1 MKKKIKQI
9 LSVLLVT
16 VMLVGIAPVGG
27 IDFTP
32 KAKAMDLSSYKV
44 GDLIEFGSYPQSKVT
59 DETLIDEL
67 DSRLTDDMWVSY
79 GYYSGTGEWDD
90 GEMTSSDFMKY
101 ADIIYNGNKYRAVM
115 FSNFRSNCTGDK
127 QSSYGSYQVANG
139 YYTYNTYFFK
149 FEPLTWRILDPSE
162 GYVMCNS
169 IIDAQT
175 FQNIVYTNGEESYNS
190 KSCEKFASDWKTSS
204 LRRWLNE
211 DFYNTAFTDTEK
223 SEIGVSLLE
232 NKFVAESTYDG
243 ENTSDKIFPI
253 SYNDAMN
260 STYGLR
266 PADVIYDKN
275 FNELAQ
281 LIGTDYAKCQG
292 LCVHNYEE
300 GDYTGFSGWWLRS
313 PDSVR
318 SNSATFVD
326 DDGNPYDYG
335 RVNYINGI
343 VPAFK
348 FNPKYKLGDLIEF
361 GSYPQSEVKD
371 SELIAKI
378 EAAGASISWIDYN
391 YYAGT
396 GNFADGNMK
405 PVKDMMLYKDI
416 TYNGNK
422 YRAVKINQYRPCG
435 TGDTSS
441 ASNSY
446 QDDNG
451 YYTGNIYYFKYEPLT
466 WRVLDPNE
474 GYVMCNNIIDSQ
486 AYQNYTCKSE
496 EEYYNSNDC
505 ASFASNWST
514 SSLKQF
520 LNNDFYN
527 IAFSTKE
534 KKQIGKSHQENR
546 SAFGSALTTSDGVYD
561 CIDTYEKIFIV
572 SYYDVLCNDY
582 GFSTIISNSKNRLYS
597 GTDYAKCQGL
607 YCSDTFDCRANW
619 WLRSCYGSYA
629 ASSVGYDGFANYSYL
644 VNSTYIGIF
653 PAFKF
658 NPKTSTSNYKTIE
671 FGSYPQSEVK
681 DEALLSRLNGSLTDD
696 MWVSYGYYSGSIEPE
711 NQFLGTAYSGY
722 GSMKQGDWM
731 KYADITY
738 NGEKYRAVKFSKY
751 RPYCTCSQTTDSTNF
766 DFDFD
771 DFDIHWHFDLA
782 ELGAVKY
789 YVNNTYWF
797 KYDPIKWRILDSDKG
812 LVVSENIIDSQ
823 AYSNTLYYNAE
834 EYMFYNDSEMKTYA
848 NDYATSSIR
857 KWLNDDFYNTAFT
870 DYQKSKIKTT
880 ELDNSSVYSDKGED
894 YNIYDSETTFDKVF
908 LLSYSD
914 ITNPSYG
921 FSGDPYDE
929 EDETRDA
936 MGTGYAF
943 CQGLMHGSLDFN
955 DENELNFYEFSNY
968 PWILRTAGD
977 YSKAACG
984 ILGGKI
990 ITRMDVD
997 IPQYGVRPAMVL
1009 SDFNEH
1015 THTLKHITVPASCT
1029 VNGMEYD
1036 ICTEC
1041 GETFNEKVI
1050 PMGHKLNH
1058 VVVPSTCKV
1067 AGMEYDICSECGETF
1082 NEKTLPL
1089 AAHTWSEWTVV
1100 KEATTTAEGQEKRTC
1115 SVCDKVETRAIEKLK
1130 VIKDDKTGIEINYND
1145 EYDSDTEIK
1154 VEEQFSG
1161 KSFQLINTEFGKVNS
1176 KIYDIATYK
1185 DGVKVQPNGEITVKV
1200 PLPDGFTTNKVFVCY
1215 VDSVSGKVTKIPCEV
1230 KDGYVIFK
1238 TNHFSEYAIVEQSA
1252 NVKSVSVSDIKLNY
1266 KKSATIKPTIKADEG
1281 AKYTVKYSSSNT
1293 KVATVDENGKVYAA
1307 KKGSATI
1314 TCTVTDSNG
1323 NTVQDTCK
1331 VTVKYSFGQWLIK
1344 ILLFGWIWY

>member
-1 MKKKIKQI
+1 MKKKVKQI
-9 LSVLLVT
+9 LSALLVA
-16 VMLVGIAPVGG
+16 VMLVVFAPVGG

-44 GDLIEFGSYPQSKVT
+44 GDLIEFGSYPQS
-59 DETLIDEL
+59 
-67 DSRLTDDMWVSY
+67 
-79 GYYSGTGEWDD
+79 
-90 GEMTSSDFMKY
+90 
-101 ADIIYNGNKYRAVM
+101 
-115 FSNFRSNCTGDK
+115 
-127 QSSYGSYQVANG
+127 
-139 YYTYNTYFFK
+139 
-149 FEPLTWRILDPSE
+149 
-162 GYVMCNS
+162 
-169 IIDAQT
+169 
-175 FQNIVYTNGEESYNS
+175 
-190 KSCEKFASDWKTSS
+190 
-204 LRRWLNE
+204 
-211 DFYNTAFTDTEK
+211 
-223 SEIGVSLLE
+223 
-232 NKFVAESTYDG
+232 
-243 ENTSDKIFPI
+243 
-253 SYNDAMN
+253 
-260 STYGLR
+260 
-266 PADVIYDKN
+266 
-275 FNELAQ
+275 
-281 LIGTDYAKCQG
+281 
-292 LCVHNYEE
+292 
-300 GDYTGFSGWWLRS
+300 
-313 PDSVR
+313 
-318 SNSATFVD
+318 
-326 DDGNPYDYG
+326 
-335 RVNYINGI
+335 
-343 VPAFK
+343 
-348 FNPKYKLGDLIEF
+348 
-361 GSYPQSEVKD
+361 EVKD
-371 SELIAKI
+371 SGLIAKI

-474 GYVMCNNIIDSQ
+474 GYVMCNKIIDSQ
-486 AYQNYTCKSE
+486 AYQNFIYENESVF
-496 EEYYNSNDC
+496 YNSLDC
-505 ASFASNWST
+505 TSYAADWTT
-514 SSLKQF
+514 SSLRQW

-527 IAFSTKE
+527 TAFTTEEKE
-534 KKQIGKSHQENR
+534 QIRTSYLENKNTYA
-546 SAFGSALTTSDGVYD
+546 SIYNSN
-561 CIDTYEKIFIV
+561 DTYDIFFPI
-572 SYYDVLCNDY
+572 SYYDAIN
-582 GFSTIISNSKNRLYS
+582 SNYDFNSEAETDDTARQMK
-597 GTDYAKCQGL
+597 GTDYTKCQGL
-607 YCSDTFDCRANW
+607 MVCHDVDGSSKDTFGW
-619 WLRSCYGSYA
+619 WLRSPFGSGG
-629 ASSVGYDGFANYSYL
+629 ASDVDCDGFAYSNGF
-644 VNSTYIGIF
+644 VTGTHRGVV
-653 PAFKF
+653 PTFKF
-658 NPKTSTSNYKTIE
+658 KSKTSTLDYKTIE

-751 RPYCTCSQTTDSTNF
+751 RPYYTCSQTTDSTNF

-921 FSGDPYDE
+921 FSGDPY
-929 EDETRDA
+929 EDENDA
-936 MGTGYAF
+936 FVAKGTDYAF
-943 CQGLMHGSLDFN
+943 CQGLMRGTLDLN
-955 DENELNFYEFSNY
+955 DSEEPIFHEFSNEY
-968 PWILRTAGD
+968 PWLLRTAGD
-977 YSKAACG
+977 ISKTTCG
-984 ILGGKI
+984 ILENTN
-990 ITRMDVD
+990 TRMDVD
-997 IPQYGVRPAMVL
+997 ITQYGVRPAMVL

-1089 AAHTWSEWTVV
+1089 AAHTWGEWTVV

-1115 SVCDKVETRAIEKLK
+1115 SVCGEVETRAIEKLK
-1130 VIKDDKTGIEINYND
+1130 ALIDEKTGVEIIYND
-1145 EYDSDTEIK
+1145 EYDSGTQIK
-1154 VEEQFSG
+1154 VEEKFDG
-1161 KSFQLINTEFGKVNS
+1161 DSFQLVNS
-1176 KIYDIATYK
+1176 AYGEVRTSIFDIATYK
-1185 DGVKVQPNGEITVKV
+1185 NGTKIQPDGEITVRI
-1200 PLPDGFTTNKVFVCY
+1200 PLPAGYSNKVFVCY

-1252 NVKSVSVSDIKLNY
+1252 NVKSVSVSDITLNY

-1293 KVATVDENGKVYAA
+1293 RVATVDENGKVYAA

>member
-1 MKKKIKQI
+1 MKKKVKQI
-9 LSVLLVT
+9 LSALLVA
-16 VMLVGIAPVGG
+16 VMLVGFAPVGG

-44 GDLIEFGSYPQSKVT
+44 GDLIEFGSYPQS
-59 DETLIDEL
+59 
-67 DSRLTDDMWVSY
+67 
-79 GYYSGTGEWDD
+79 
-90 GEMTSSDFMKY
+90 
-101 ADIIYNGNKYRAVM
+101 
-115 FSNFRSNCTGDK
+115 
-127 QSSYGSYQVANG
+127 
-139 YYTYNTYFFK
+139 
-149 FEPLTWRILDPSE
+149 
-162 GYVMCNS
+162 
-169 IIDAQT
+169 
-175 FQNIVYTNGEESYNS
+175 
-190 KSCEKFASDWKTSS
+190 
-204 LRRWLNE
+204 
-211 DFYNTAFTDTEK
+211 
-223 SEIGVSLLE
+223 
-232 NKFVAESTYDG
+232 
-243 ENTSDKIFPI
+243 
-253 SYNDAMN
+253 
-260 STYGLR
+260 
-266 PADVIYDKN
+266 
-275 FNELAQ
+275 
-281 LIGTDYAKCQG
+281 
-292 LCVHNYEE
+292 
-300 GDYTGFSGWWLRS
+300 
-313 PDSVR
+313 
-318 SNSATFVD
+318 
-326 DDGNPYDYG
+326 
-335 RVNYINGI
+335 
-343 VPAFK
+343 
-348 FNPKYKLGDLIEF
+348 
-361 GSYPQSEVKD
+361 EVKD
-371 SELIAKI
+371 SGLIAKI

-474 GYVMCNNIIDSQ
+474 GYVMCNKIIDSQ
-486 AYQNYTCKSE
+486 AYQNFIYENESVF
-496 EEYYNSNDC
+496 YNSLDC
-505 ASFASNWST
+505 TSYAADWTT
-514 SSLKQF
+514 SSLRQW

-527 IAFSTKE
+527 TAFTTEEKE
-534 KKQIGKSHQENR
+534 QIRTSYLENKNTY
-546 SAFGSALTTSDGVYD
+546 SSIYNSN
-561 CIDTYEKIFIV
+561 DTYDIFFPI
-572 SYYDVLCNDY
+572 SYYDAIN
-582 GFSTIISNSKNRLYS
+582 SNYDFNSEAETDDTARQMK
-597 GTDYAKCQGL
+597 GTDYTKCQGL
-607 YCSDTFDCRANW
+607 MVCHDVDGSSKDTFGW
-619 WLRSCYGSYA
+619 WLRSPFGSGG
-629 ASSVGYDGFANYSYL
+629 ASDVDCDGFAYSNGF
-644 VNSTYIGIF
+644 VTGTHRGVV

-658 NPKTSTSNYKTIE
+658 KSKTSTLDYKTIE

-921 FSGDPYDE
+921 FSGDPY
-929 EDETRDA
+929 EDENDA
-936 MGTGYAF
+936 FVAKGTDYAF
-943 CQGLMHGSLDFN
+943 CQGLMHGTLDLN
-955 DENELNFYEFSNY
+955 DPEEPIFHEFSNEY
-968 PWILRTAGD
+968 PWLLRTAGD
-977 YSKAACG
+977 ISKTTCG
-984 ILGGKI
+984 ILENTN
-990 ITRMDVD
+990 TRMDVD

-1015 THTLKHITVPASCT
+1015 THTLKHITVPASCK

-1115 SVCDKVETRAIEKLK
+1115 SVCGEVETRAIEKLK
-1130 VIKDDKTGIEINYND
+1130 ALIDEKTGVEIIYND
-1145 EYDSDTEIK
+1145 EYDSGTQVK
-1154 VEEQFSG
+1154 VEEKFDG
-1161 KSFQLINTEFGKVNS
+1161 DSFQLVNS
-1176 KIYDIATYK
+1176 AYGEVRTSIFDIATYK
-1185 DGVKVQPNGEITVKV
+1185 NGTKIQPEGEITVRI
-1200 PLPDGFTTNKVFVCY
+1200 PLPAGYSNKVFVCY
-1215 VDSVSGKVTKIPCEV
+1215 VDSTNGKVTKIPCEV

-1252 NVKSVSVSDIKLNY
+1252 NVKSVSVSDITLNY
-1266 KKSATIKPTIKADEG
+1266 KKSTTIKPTIKADEG

-1323 NTVQDTCK
+1323 NTVSDTCK

>member
-1 MKKKIKQI
+1 MKKKLKRI
-9 LSVLLVT
+9 LSALLVA
-16 VMLVGIAPVGG
+16 VMLVGIAPIGG
-27 IDFTP
+27 IDLSV
-32 KAKAMDLSSYKV
+32 KSSAMDLSSYKV

-169 IIDAQT
+169 IIDSQT

-232 NKFVAESTYDG
+232 NKCIGESTYDG

-326 DDGNPYDYG
+326 DDGNPYDDS

-348 FNPKYKLGDLIEF
+348 FNPKYKVGDLIEF

-371 SELIAKI
+371 SDLIAKI
-378 EAAGASISWIDYN
+378 EAAGANISWTDYN

-396 GNFADGNMK
+396 GEFSDGNMK
-405 PVKDMMLYKDI
+405 PVEGMMLYKDI

-422 YRAVKINQYRPCG
+422 YRAVKINQYRPDATCYFSFSDG
-435 TGDTSS
+435 T
-441 ASNSY
+441 N
-446 QDDNG
+446 QEHNG
-451 YYTGNIYYFKYEPLT
+451 YYTGNVYYFKYEPLT
-466 WRVLDPNE
+466 WRVLDPSE
-474 GYVMCNNIIDSQ
+474 GYVMCNSIIDSQ
-486 AYQNYTCKSE
+486 AYQNVIYCNGDEFTTGE
-496 EEYYNSNDC
+496 FYNSKSCTNY
-505 ASFASNWST
+505 ASDWVT
-514 SSLKQF
+514 SSLRQW
-520 LNNDFYN
+520 LNKDFYE
-527 IAFSTKE
+527 IAFTDSEKSKIGTSHLENKSIDLSNKYDST
-534 KKQIGKSHQENR
+534 
-546 SAFGSALTTSDGVYD
+546 
-561 CIDTYEKIFIV
+561 DTYDKIFSL
-572 SYYDVLCNDY
+572 SYDDALNSTY
-582 GFSTIISNSKNRLYS
+582 GFDPDDETEDTVRQRS

-607 YCSDTFDCRANW
+607 YTRDRETYSW
-619 WLRSCYGSYA
+619 WLRSPQLA
-629 ASSVGYDGFANYSYL
+629 RSVAVVDKNGFMSKYVVFCRVYSTQTG
-644 VNSTYIGIF
+644 VV

-658 NPKTSTSNYKTIE
+658 NPK
-671 FGSYPQSEVK
+671 P
-681 DEALLSRLNGSLTDD
+681 L
-696 MWVSYGYYSGSIEPE
+696 
-711 NQFLGTAYSGY
+711 
-722 GSMKQGDWM
+722 
-731 KYADITY
+731 
-738 NGEKYRAVKFSKY
+738 
-751 RPYCTCSQTTDSTNF
+751 CT
-766 DFDFD
+766 
-771 DFDIHWHFDLA
+771 H
-782 ELGAVKY
+782 V
-789 YVNNTYWF
+789 
-797 KYDPIKWRILDSDKG
+797 LD
-812 LVVSENIIDSQ
+812 
-823 AYSNTLYYNAE
+823 
-834 EYMFYNDSEMKTYA
+834 
-848 NDYATSSIR
+848 
-857 KWLNDDFYNTAFT
+857 
-870 DYQKSKIKTT
+870 
-880 ELDNSSVYSDKGED
+880 
-894 YNIYDSETTFDKVF
+894 
-908 LLSYSD
+908 
-914 ITNPSYG
+914 
-921 FSGDPYDE
+921 
-929 EDETRDA
+929 
-936 MGTGYAF
+936 
-943 CQGLMHGSLDFN
+943 
-955 DENELNFYEFSNY
+955 
-968 PWILRTAGD
+968 
-977 YSKAACG
+977 
-984 ILGGKI
+984 
-990 ITRMDVD
+990 
-997 IPQYGVRPAMVL
+997 
-1009 SDFNEH
+1009 
-1015 THTLKHITVPASCT
+1015 HIT
-1029 VNGMEYD
+1029 
-1036 ICTEC
+1036 
-1041 GETFNEKVI
+1041 
-1050 PMGHKLNH
+1050 
-1058 VVVPSTCKV
+1058 VPSTCKV

-1200 PLPDGFTTNKVFVCY
+1200 PLPDGFMTNKVFVCY

-1266 KKSATIKPTIKADEG
+1266 KKSTTIKPTIKADEG

>member
-1 MKKKIKQI
+1 MKKKVKQI
-9 LSVLLVT
+9 LSALLVT
-16 VMLVGIAPVGG
+16 VMLVGIAPIGG
-27 IDFTP
+27 IDFTS

-59 DETLIDEL
+59 DSNLISKLETE
-67 DSRLTDDMWVSY
+67 
-79 GYYSGTGEWDD
+79 
-90 GEMTSSDFMKY
+90 
-101 ADIIYNGNKYRAVM
+101 GNKY
-115 FSNFRSNCTGDK
+115 
-127 QSSYGSYQVANG
+127 Q
-139 YYTYNTYFFK
+139 
-149 FEPLTWRILDPSE
+149 
-162 GYVMCNS
+162 
-169 IIDAQT
+169 
-175 FQNIVYTNGEESYNS
+175 
-190 KSCEKFASDWKTSS
+190 
-204 LRRWLNE
+204 
-211 DFYNTAFTDTEK
+211 
-223 SEIGVSLLE
+223 
-232 NKFVAESTYDG
+232 
-243 ENTSDKIFPI
+243 
-253 SYNDAMN
+253 
-260 STYGLR
+260 
-266 PADVIYDKN
+266 
-275 FNELAQ
+275 
-281 LIGTDYAKCQG
+281 
-292 LCVHNYEE
+292 
-300 GDYTGFSGWWLRS
+300 
-313 PDSVR
+313 
-318 SNSATFVD
+318 
-326 DDGNPYDYG
+326 
-335 RVNYINGI
+335 
-343 VPAFK
+343 
-348 FNPKYKLGDLIEF
+348 
-361 GSYPQSEVKD
+361 
-371 SELIAKI
+371 
-378 EAAGASISWIDYN
+378 WIDYN

-396 GNFADGNMK
+396 GDLNFYDGKMK
-405 PVKDMMLYKDI
+405 PVTNMMLYKDI
-416 TYNGNK
+416 AYNGNK
-422 YRAVKINQYRPCG
+422 YRAVKINQYRPNL
-435 TGDTSS
+435 TGEISS
-441 ASNSY
+441 KSY
-446 QDDNG
+446 TAQDDNG
-451 YYTGNIYYFKYEPLT
+451 YYAGNIYYFKYEPLM
-466 WRVLDPNE
+466 WRFLTL
-474 GYVMCNNIIDSQ
+474 GGFVMCNNVIDSQ
-486 AYQNYTCKSE
+486 PYQNFVYESGGE
-496 EEYYNSNDC
+496 LYNSLEC
-505 ASFASNWST
+505 SSYASDWIT
-514 SSLKQF
+514 SSLRQW
-520 LNNDFYN
+520 LNDDFYN
-527 IAFSTKE
+527 TAFTAEEKE
-534 KKQIGKSHQENR
+534 QIGISHLVNNHNYSSPYD
-546 SAFGSALTTSDGVYD
+546 SADSYD
-561 CIDTYEKIFIV
+561 KIYPL
-572 SYYDVLCNDY
+572 SLYDVRGKLY
-582 GFSTIISNSKNRLYS
+582 GFNPDLETCDVARQMKV
-597 GTDYAKCQGL
+597 TDYAKSQGL
-607 YCSDTFDCRANW
+607 GSQDDFAAWLLRLSVDSSGVYMVDHEGLACWGIVANET
-619 WLRSCYGSYA
+619 A
-629 ASSVGYDGFANYSYL
+629 
-644 VNSTYIGIF
+644 GIV

-658 NPKTSTSNYKTIE
+658 NLKTSTSDYKTIE

-681 DEALLSRLNGSLTDD
+681 DEALLNRLNGSLTDD

-751 RPYCTCSQTTDSTNF
+751 RPYYTCSQTTDSTNF

-921 FSGDPYDE
+921 FSGDPY
-929 EDETRDA
+929 EDENDA
-936 MGTGYAF
+936 FVAKGTDYAF
-943 CQGLMHGSLDFN
+943 CQGLMRGTLDLN
-955 DENELNFYEFSNY
+955 DPEEPIFHEFSNEY
-968 PWILRTAGD
+968 PWLLRTAGD
-977 YSKAACG
+977 ISKTTCG
-984 ILGGKI
+984 ILENTN
-990 ITRMDVD
+990 TRMDVD
-997 IPQYGVRPAMVL
+997 TTQYGVRPAMVL

-1082 NEKTLPL
+1082 NEKTLLL

-1115 SVCDKVETRAIEKLK
+1115 SVCGEVETRAIEKLK
-1130 VIKDDKTGIEINYND
+1130 ALIDEKTGVEIIYND
-1145 EYDSDTEIK
+1145 EYDSGTQIK
-1154 VEEQFSG
+1154 VEEKFDG
-1161 KSFQLINTEFGKVNS
+1161 DSFQLVNS
-1176 KIYDIATYK
+1176 AYGEVRTSIFDIATYK
-1185 DGVKVQPNGEITVKV
+1185 NGTKIQPDGEITVRI
-1200 PLPDGFTTNKVFVCY
+1200 PLPAGYSNKVFVCY
-1215 VDSVSGKVTKIPCEV
+1215 VDSTNGKVTKIPCEV

-1252 NVKSVSVSDIKLNY
+1252 NVKSVSVSDITLNY

-1307 KKGSATI
+1307 KRGSATI

>member
-1 MKKKIKQI
+1 MKKKLKRI
-9 LSVLLVT
+9 LSALLVT
-16 VMLVGIAPVGG
+16 VMLVAFAPIGG
-27 IDFTP
+27 IDLSV
-32 KAKAMDLSSYKV
+32 KSSAMDLSSYKV

-169 IIDAQT
+169 IIDSQT

-232 NKFVAESTYDG
+232 NKCIGESTYDG

-326 DDGNPYDYG
+326 DDGNPYDDS

-348 FNPKYKLGDLIEF
+348 FNPKYKVGDLIEF

-371 SELIAKI
+371 GDLIAKI
-378 EAAGASISWIDYN
+378 EAAGASISWVDYN

-396 GNFADGNMK
+396 GEFSDGNMK
-405 PVKDMMLYKDI
+405 PIDGMMLYKDI

-422 YRAVKINQYRPCG
+422 YRAVKINQYRPYY
-435 TGDTSS
+435 TGYTSS
-441 ASNSY
+441 TSNSY

-451 YYTGNIYYFKYEPLT
+451 YYTGNVYYFKYEPLT
-466 WRVLDPNE
+466 WRVLDPSE
-474 GYVMCNNIIDSQ
+474 GYVICNQIIDSQ
-486 AYQNYTCKSE
+486 AYQNFIYYKGS
-496 EEYYNSNDC
+496 EYYNSKGC
-505 ASFASNWST
+505 ANYASDWVT
-514 SSLKQF
+514 SSLRQW
-520 LNNDFYN
+520 LNNSFYN
-527 IAFSTKE
+527 TAFSIEE
-534 KKQIGKSHQENR
+534 KSQIGTSHLENKSTYSSTYD
-546 SAFGSALTTSDGVYD
+546 SA
-561 CIDTYEKIFIV
+561 DTYDKIFPI
-572 SYYDVLCNDY
+572 SYYDA
-582 GFSTIISNSKNRLYS
+582 INSAYEFNLSHDAYDTARQMK

-607 YCSDTFDCRANW
+607 DVYNNSDSSYNGNSWWRLRSPGHSYRAAGVGYGGWADNYCSVSGTSNGA
-619 WLRSCYGSYA
+619 
-629 ASSVGYDGFANYSYL
+629 V
-644 VNSTYIGIF
+644 

-658 NPKTSTSNYKTIE
+658 NPKS
-671 FGSYPQSEVK
+671 
-681 DEALLSRLNGSLTDD
+681 
-696 MWVSYGYYSGSIEPE
+696 
-711 NQFLGTAYSGY
+711 
-722 GSMKQGDWM
+722 
-731 KYADITY
+731 ADI
-738 NGEKYRAVKFSKY
+738 
-751 RPYCTCSQTTDSTNF
+751 
-766 DFDFD
+766 
-771 DFDIHWHFDLA
+771 
-782 ELGAVKY
+782 
-789 YVNNTYWF
+789 
-797 KYDPIKWRILDSDKG
+797 
-812 LVVSENIIDSQ
+812 
-823 AYSNTLYYNAE
+823 
-834 EYMFYNDSEMKTYA
+834 
-848 NDYATSSIR
+848 
-857 KWLNDDFYNTAFT
+857 
-870 DYQKSKIKTT
+870 
-880 ELDNSSVYSDKGED
+880 
-894 YNIYDSETTFDKVF
+894 
-908 LLSYSD
+908 
-914 ITNPSYG
+914 
-921 FSGDPYDE
+921 
-929 EDETRDA
+929 
-936 MGTGYAF
+936 
-943 CQGLMHGSLDFN
+943 
-955 DENELNFYEFSNY
+955 
-968 PWILRTAGD
+968 
-977 YSKAACG
+977 
-984 ILGGKI
+984 
-990 ITRMDVD
+990 
-997 IPQYGVRPAMVL
+997 
-1009 SDFNEH
+1009 H
-1015 THTLKHITVPASCT
+1015 THTLKHITVPESCT

-1050 PMGHKLNH
+1050 PIGHKLNH

-1089 AAHTWSEWTVV
+1089 AAHTWGEWTIV

-1115 SVCDKVETRAIEKLK
+1115 SVCNKVETRTIEKLK
-1130 VIKDDKTGIEINYND
+1130 ALIDEKTGVEIIYND
-1145 EYDSDTEIK
+1145 EYDSGTQIK
-1154 VEEQFSG
+1154 VEEKFDG
-1161 KSFQLINTEFGKVNS
+1161 DSFQLVNS
-1176 KIYDIATYK
+1176 AYGEVRTSIFDIATYK
-1185 DGVKVQPNGEITVKV
+1185 NGTKIQPDGEITVRI
-1200 PLPDGFTTNKVFVCY
+1200 PLPAGYSNKVFVCY
-1215 VDSVSGKVTKIPCEV
+1215 VDSTNGKVTKIPCEV

-1238 TNHFSEYAIVEQSA
+1238 TNHFSEYAIVEQPA
-1252 NVKSVSVSDIKLNY
+1252 NVKSVSVSDITLNY

-1307 KKGSATI
+1307 KRGSATI